1 MSQELMKVSNH
12 IEECIQSLSTENL
25 NPAKLFNLTIQT
37 IEYLD
42 KEYKTF
48 TGEQKKE
55 LLIEA
60 FNDLCDEAKHESL
73 TLEIRMTIK
82 NFINEDLETV
92 IESVI
97 QLSNGNFRINEK
109 QQALL
114 IRCIIKLCQCMVKKH
129 NEKVERP

>member
-1 MSQELMKVSNH
+1 MSNELMKVSDH
-12 IEECIQSLSTENL
+12 IEECIQSLTSVTI

-37 IEYLD
+37 IEYIE
-42 KEYKTF
+42 KEYQTF
-48 TGEQKKE
+48 TGEQKKD

-73 TLEIRMTIK
+73 TLEVRMVIK

-97 QLSNGNFRINEK
+97 QLSKGDFKINEK
-109 QQALL
+109 QQAMF
-114 IRCIIKLCQCMVKKH
+114 IRCLIQLCQCVVKKH
-129 NEKVERP
+129 NEKVNRP